1 MRIVDGTAAAAVG
14 LVAGIGNSV
23 GIAPISVRDLA
34 RTGPFHLLHR
44 GLPASVA
51 PSALCIVAG
60 TPAVAGQAASG
71 TGSAAGIAQ
80 TAGEGLH

>member
-23 GIAPISVRDLA
+23 GIAPISVRDPA
-34 RTGPFHLLHR
+34 RTGLFHLHHR
-44 GLPASVA
+44 GLPAVA
-51 PSALCIVAG
+51 PSALCIVAR
-60 TPAVAGQAASG
+60 TPAVAGRAASG
-71 TGSAAGIAQ
+71 TGSAAG

>member
-1 MRIVDGTAAAAVG
+1 MHIVDGTAAAVVG

-34 RTGPFHLLHR
+34 RTGLFHLRHL
-44 GLPASVA
+44 AAVA

-60 TPAVAGQAASG
+60 TPAVAGRAASG